1 MKGRRKKG
9 FTLIELIVVVAV
21 LALLAV
27 VAVPMVASWVDDAK
41 NAEAAA
47 NARTIELAMRA
58 YMAKEG
64 LENIANETVM
74 ETALGEYGLPKDK
87 IEDSSADFQVK
98 KDGSVTIITENGDG
112 DITFTDAD

>member
-47 NARTIELAMRA
+47 MRT
-58 YMAKEG
+58 
-64 LENIANETVM
+64 
-74 ETALGEYGLPKDK
+74 
-87 IEDSSADFQVK
+87 
-98 KDGSVTIITENGDG
+98 
-112 DITFTDAD
+112 